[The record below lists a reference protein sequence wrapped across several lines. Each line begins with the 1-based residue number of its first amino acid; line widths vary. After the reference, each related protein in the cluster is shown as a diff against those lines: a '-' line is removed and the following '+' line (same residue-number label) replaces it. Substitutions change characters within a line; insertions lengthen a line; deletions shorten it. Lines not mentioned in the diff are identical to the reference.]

1 MIEVARDEAHMAR
14 AIALAERGRGTTAP
28 NPLVGCVVV
37 RDGEIVGEGWH
48 ERAGGPHAE
57 AVALEAAGE
66 RARGATVYVTL
77 EPCDHHGRTPPCTDA
92 LVEAGVARVVYAVD
106 DPSRDGVGR
115 LADAGIEV
123 RGGVLAAWAE
133 TQNAAFL
140 HGLRTGRPHVTLKL
154 AQTLDGHLSV
164 RGRRWLT
171 GEEARR
177 AVHEQRAG
185 ADVVLVGSQTILDD
199 DPRLDVRHVDAPG
212 GQPRPAVL
220 DARGRTPADAA
231 VVRAGTLVFTTDR
244 SEPGWRGDLAERGA
258 EVVEVAPGASGGVDP
273 RAVLARLAERDARQ
287 VYVEGGA
294 AVARSFVADRLV
306 DRLVLHIA
314 VGLIGP
320 HGMPRLC
327 PAAEPPDGAGW
338 SWRTERTGYLG
349 GDLEVVSV
357 PVADAAPRGADGAG
371 SSGEGS

>member
-1 MIEVARDEAHMAR
+1 MTEVARDEAHMAR

-28 NPLVGCVVV
+28 NPMVGCVVV
-37 RDGEIVGEGWH
+37 RDGEVVGEGWH

-57 AVALEAAGE
+57 AVALQAAGE

-92 LVEAGVARVVYAVD
+92 LVDAGVARVVYAVD
-106 DPSRDGVGR
+106 DPSRDGAGR

-123 RGGVLAAWAE
+123 RGGVLAAWAD
-133 TQNAAFL
+133 TQNAPFL
-140 HGLRTGRPHVTLKL
+140 HRLRTGRPHVTLKL
-154 AQTLDGHLSV
+154 AQTLDGHLTAP
-164 RGRRWLT
+164 GRRWLT

-185 ADVVLVGSQTILDD
+185 ADVVLVGSQTVLDD

-212 GQPRPAVL
+212 GQPRPGVL

-244 SEPGWRGDLAERGA
+244 SEPGWRRELAEHGA
-258 EVVEVAPGASGGVDP
+258 EVVEVVPGAGGGVDP
-273 RAVLARLAERDARQ
+273 RAVLAWLADRDARQ

-320 HGMPRLC
+320 HGMPRPC
-327 PAAEPPDGAGW
+327 PAAEPPAGAGW

-357 PVADAAPRGADGAG
+357 PVADAALHGADGAG